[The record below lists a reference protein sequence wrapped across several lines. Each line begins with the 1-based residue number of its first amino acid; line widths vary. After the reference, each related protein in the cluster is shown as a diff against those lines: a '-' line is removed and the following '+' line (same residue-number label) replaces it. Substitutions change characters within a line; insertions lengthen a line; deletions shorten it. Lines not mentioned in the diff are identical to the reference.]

1 MAWLAAQAKGRGAPA
16 AAPSD
21 SVAQRINMYLE
32 PPPGEVTI
40 EDFEGLA
47 VDRLRG
53 AHASPVQHLFM
64 SDTAQQLLR

>member
-21 SVAQRINMYLE
+21 NVAQRINMYLE
-32 PPPGEVTI
+32 TPPGEVTI
-40 EDFEGLA
+40 EEFEGLA

-53 AHASPVQHLFM
+53 SHGSPLQHCFQ
-64 SDTAQQLLR
+64 SDTAQRRQR